1 MVLAKIESRK
11 IGELKPN
18 EWNPNELPQDKLKQL
33 KKEMVRV
40 GYLQP
45 ILVNKD
51 NVVIDGHHRLKAFK
65 ELKGD
70 DYSIPV
76 VVVDMS
82 DKEAKLQMV
91 NMNLIKGIMN
101 PKKLGDLLI
110 NLEENFDKERLS
122 GLVGMSI
129 EEINILERIKENQME
144 EAQMMIHAPV
154 GKETHQK
161 ILENEENLGII
172 EEPVIQGI
180 TTHGLKLP
188 VIFFVEDEDTVKKIS
203 DIFNTDEF
211 GWKKKTELNT
221 NKLIDILKK
230 MKLWD

>member
-1 MVLAKIESRK
+1 MVKATIEQRK
-11 IGELKPN
+11 IGDLKPN
-18 EWNPNELPQDKLKQL
+18 EWNPNELPADKLKQL

-65 ELKGD
+65 DLKGK

-91 NMNLIKGIMN
+91 NMNLIKGVMN
-101 PKKLGDLLI
+101 PVKFGDLLT
-110 NLEENFDKERLS
+110 NLEKDFDRERLS
-122 GLVGMSI
+122 GLVGMS
-129 EEINILERIKENQME
+129 EAEIKILERVQEHQKE
-144 EAQMMIHAPV
+144 EAQMMIHSPV
-154 GKETHQK
+154 GKETYQK
-161 ILENEENLGII
+161 ILENDENLDEI
-172 EEPVIQGI
+172 EEPEIQGM
-180 TTHGLKLP
+180 TTHGLKIP
-188 VIFFVEDEDTVKKIS
+188 MIFFAEDEKVVEKIS

-211 GWKKKTELNT
+211 GWTKKTELNT

-230 MKLWD
+230 AKLWQ